1 MRVTTS
7 SGCTVHFSRNA
18 SQTNQ
23 QANPYRVNI
32 DKGHEQCLAQTVLG
46 NQIIVAMLDN
56 GAWTIRYLGSHIHVK
71 NLCNYAYVT
80 NNTHISDRCH
90 STALELIT
98 SPNRRPVYALNVSMI
113 LHKVSKR
120 GSDLL
125 CCTCSASALQKA
137 STRREQAGAGTGNP
151 TALMSFIRATACRP
165 SPRAA

>member
-1 MRVTTS
+1 M
-7 SGCTVHFSRNA
+7 
-18 SQTNQ
+18 
-23 QANPYRVNI
+23 NI

-98 SPNRRPVYALNVSMI
+98 SPNRRPVYALNVSMT
-113 LHKVSKR
+113 
-120 GSDLL
+120 
-125 CCTCSASALQKA
+125 CTRSASAARICCAVPAVHQLCRKPAPEESRQGPGLA
-137 STRREQAGAGTGNP
+137 IPQPSCPSSGLLPAGLPPGQHE
-151 TALMSFIRATACRP
+151 L
-165 SPRAA
+165 